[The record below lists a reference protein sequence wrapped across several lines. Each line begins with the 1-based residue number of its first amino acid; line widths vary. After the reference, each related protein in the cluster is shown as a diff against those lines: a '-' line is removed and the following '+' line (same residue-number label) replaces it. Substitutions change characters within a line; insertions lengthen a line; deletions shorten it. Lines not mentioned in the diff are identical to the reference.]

1 MRNNHNSYILDTV
14 KNGIKMVFLG
24 APVCDFYSHNKIH
37 SKQDS
42 GIIQAEIPKL
52 LSIGV
57 IIPTVREDDGFV
69 SNIFAWKKRDDTYR
83 MILNLKKFNYFLL
96 VPHCKLESTE
106 DALNLI
112 TEDCYF
118 TSVDLNDM
126 YYSIP
131 I

>member
-1 MRNNHNSYILDTV
+1 MRNNHNSCILDTV

-42 GIIQAEIPKL
+42 GIIQAEISKL